1 MSIDP
6 KQNVPARERNQP
18 RRASSREQGNR
29 ASDQLIE
36 KLRGALQDGT
46 FVKLTLSAPRT
57 RSEGLRNVYGR
68 LVELREGPRVSM
80 TWRYATRDETKN
92 VPVAEAPAFVADLLR
107 TTFADAHLF
116 TAVRDFVWR
125 EQRGLKAHRPRFTVV
140 PEGAHDLPKTRTVS
154 GARYLTLL
162 GVTNAAGEARP
173 GMADKLRQIQRYVEI
188 LGHLVAGS
196 SLRDTRELRAIDLGA
211 GKGYLTFAAY
221 DFFNQRQ
228 VAIEMTGVESREE
241 LVTLTNRVAEQVGF
255 SRLKFFPGTIASCA
269 PEDRL
274 DFLMAL
280 HACDTATDDALHLG
294 IRAGAALIVA
304 APCCHREVRPQVVP
318 AGISAP
324 VWRHGILA
332 ERSAEIVTDA
342 LRALL
347 LEIHGYKAEVFEFI
361 SAEHTSKN
369 LMIAAQRRSHPA
381 DPGPLRKQFRELIQA
396 HGIREQRLARLL
408 GEL

>member
-1 MSIDP
+1 MSIEP
-6 KQNVPARERNQP
+6 KQNVSACERHPP
-18 RRASSREQGNR
+18 RRASSREQGNGP
-29 ASDQLIE
+29 SDQLSK
-36 KLRGALQDGT
+36 KLCEALQNGT
-46 FVKLTLSAPRT
+46 FVKLTLSAPRI
-57 RSEGLRNVYGR
+57 RGKGLRNVYGR

-92 VPVAEAPAFVADLLR
+92 VPIAEAPAVVADLLR

-116 TAVRDFVWR
+116 TTVRDFVWR
-125 EQRGLKAHRPRFTVV
+125 EQRGLKAHRPRFTIV
-140 PEGAHDLPKTRTVS
+140 PDGGHDRPKVRTVS
-154 GARYLTLL
+154 GARYLALL
-162 GVTNAAGEARP
+162 GVTNEAGEARP
-173 GMADKLRQIQRYVEI
+173 GMADKLRQIERYVEI
-188 LGHLVAGS
+188 LGHLVAGLP
-196 SLRDTRELRAIDLGA
+196 LRDAQELRAIDLGA

-221 DFFNQRQ
+221 DFFQQRQ
-228 VAIEMTGVESREE
+228 VTIEMTGVESREE

-255 SRLKFFPGTIASCA
+255 SRLKFFPGDIASFA
-269 PEDRL
+269 PDARL

-304 APCCHREVRPQVVP
+304 APCCHREVRPQVDPPEVFV
-318 AGISAP
+318 P

-342 LRALL
+342 MRALL

-361 SAEHTSKN
+361 SPEHTSKN
-369 LMIAAQRRSHPA
+369 LMIAAQRRSHRA
-381 DPGPLRKQFRELIQA
+381 DPGPLRKQFRELMQA
-396 HGIREQRLARLL
+396 YGIREQRLAGLL